1 MSSLSTPKTNL
12 KIVMGSG
19 TFGEEGQPG
28 TRIHDLGQIEAILDV
43 FRAHGHTDVDSAY
56 FYTGGTSE
64 IVLGKIDWKSKGL
77 KLETKLPAIFN
88 EQQKT
93 VHGTEENVS
102 HTYEDMKIHILKSL
116 KALDTEQVDIFYLH
130 TPDRTTPYEVTMK
143 AINDLYHEGH
153 FQRFGLS
160 NYTSWEVAEIVGICK
175 ANGYDLPS
183 VYQGL
188 YNAVHRAIE
197 PELIPCLRKYGISF
211 YAFNPRRRSFYSNS
225 LIWLTWTSGQCST
238 VGGGLFT
245 GRYSS
250 PQNEAGEGTRF
261 DPNEVQGQ
269 MYRQR
274 YWNDHYFN
282 ATSIIRE
289 VADKYGLTMAEVA
302 LRWLCH
308 HSMLK
313 PAFGDSIIIG
323 ASSLEHVKQNLADL
337 EKGPLPTEVVEA
349 LDKSWEIV
357 KPYASPYYH

>member
-93 VHGTEENVS
+93 ITDWTWDEQ
-102 HTYEDMKIHILKSL
+102 DMKIHILKSL

-211 YAFNPRRRSFYSNS
+211 YAFNP
-225 LIWLTWTSGQCST
+225 L
-238 VGGGLFT
+238 GGGLFT

-269 MYRQR
+269 VVYHSTLFSLLILTENVKMYRQR

-323 ASSLEHVKQNLADL
+323 ASSLEHNLADL

>member
-77 KLETKLPAIFN
+77 KLETKLPAIFITDWMWD
-88 EQQKT
+88 EQ
-93 VHGTEENVS
+93 
-102 HTYEDMKIHILKSL
+102 DMKIHILKSL

-143 AINDLYHEGH
+143 AINDLYHEGY

-160 NYTSWEVAEIVGICK
+160 NYTSWEVAEIVGICN
-175 ANGYDLPS
+175 ANGYNLPS

-197 PELIPCLRKYGISF
+197 SELIPCLRKYGISF
-211 YAFNPRRRSFYSNS
+211 YAFNP
-225 LIWLTWTSGQCST
+225 L
-238 VGGGLFT
+238 GGGLFT

-269 MYRQR
+269 VVTTRHSSAYS
-274 YWNDHYFN
+274 YWNDQYFN

-313 PAFGDSIIIG
+313 PVFGDSIIIG